1 MKPKSLETIKKD
13 ILTLIKKE
21 VKDDSL
27 SFSID
32 ILEKPPSYELGD
44 FALPCFSLSKALK
57 KNPKEIAKGIEQR
70 IKSNLPS
77 FLQDVKAVGPYIN
90 FFLDSSFLVE
100 NFLSQSHSSKNIKI
114 EAVKNPLNIM
124 VEYSSPNTNKPQHLG
139 HIRNNL
145 LGMSV
150 STLLEKVGHKVKK
163 VNLLNDRGLGVSK
176 VIYAYL
182 HLSDKKKPD
191 GKPDHFVGELYNL
204 FNKEAKKN
212 SGLEEEAQRILEKW
226 EKGDKKIIDAWK
238 KITDFVK
245 QGYKET
251 YERLGCSFD
260 KQYWES
266 QIYNEGK
273 SIVMQ
278 GLEKGLFKKK
288 DGAVIAELEPY
299 GLPNKVL
306 IKRNGTALYITQD
319 IALAKKKFEDFDVDY
334 SIYVVASE
342 QELYFKQLFKI
353 IELLDI
359 APVDKLYHLSYGM
372 FLLEGGKMKSREGNI
387 IDADSLIEELKKL
400 ALEEVDE
407 RYPGLNKKERNKRAE
422 RIAMAAL
429 KFYILRVD
437 PNRDVVFKPKESISF
452 QGETGPYLLYT
463 YARLRSILRK
473 SGIKPTML
481 DVKSISLISHEEEK
495 QIASLGNEFSSIVMD
510 SAQSFKPS
518 TLCRFLL
525 DFAQLINSYYHEK
538 RVIGENERLMKARLS
553 LLVACSNV
561 LKEGLNL
568 LGIEVLEEM

>member
-359 APVDKLYHLSYGM
+359 APVDKLCHLSYGM

>member
-359 APVDKLYHLSYGM
+359 APVDKLCHLSYGM

-553 LLVACSNV
+553 LLFACSNV

>member
-553 LLVACSNV
+553 LLFACSNV